1 MLSQK
6 DYCASQARL
15 EFHSMAGWE
24 KLYQP
29 PPPPP
34 PTIENE
40 MRETSVREREGKG
53 EKETVVKMS

>member
-29 PPPPP
+29 PPP
-34 PTIENE
+34 TIENE